1 MNYFKRNKNLYGI
14 KLTLDKRNGRAMHFC
29 MNLEKLI
36 LDKLAQLRDE
46 RKISW
51 LAKETGISQ
60 PTLSRAAKG
69 ETDLGLSHISR
80 LVDFFHLSVV
90 DVGVNPLEFE
100 LVPKVEAMAGA
111 GSSFVTSD
119 KVKGL
124 YAFRHDFF
132 QSMGINAKKCVLFDV
147 IGNSMSPLIMDGDTI
162 LVDESEKYLKDGDIF
177 LVSLGEELLVK
188 RVQRTP
194 RGWFLISQN
203 TDFAPIPVESCD
215 FDSFVV
221 RGRVRWFGR
230 VI

>member
-1 MNYFKRNKNLYGI
+1 
-14 KLTLDKRNGRAMHFC
+14 
-29 MNLEKLI
+29 MNLEKII

-46 RKISW
+46 RKITW

-69 ETDLGLSHISR
+69 ETDLSLPHVSK

-100 LVPKVEAMAGA
+100 LIPKVEAMAGA

-132 QSMGINAKKCVLFDV
+132 QRMGIKAKKCVLFDV
-147 IGNSMSPLIMDGDTI
+147 MGNSMTPLIMDRDTI
-162 LVDESEKYLKDGDIF
+162 LVDESERELKDGDIF
-177 LVSLGEELLVK
+177 LVSLCGELLVK

-194 RGWFLISQN
+194 RGWLLISQN
-203 TDFAPIPVESCD
+203 PDFASIPVEPCD

-221 RGRVRWFGR
+221 HGRVRWFGR